1 MSRPESRNAP
11 LGLWAELADVPF
23 SQRFVDAGGFR
34 TRVIEAGEGPDLVL
48 MHGTGGHC
56 EAFLRNL
63 RSLSRD
69 FHVVIFDL
77 AGHGYT
83 TGPDKP
89 YTLDVYADHLEA
101 LLDALGLDRPLLSG
115 ESLGGWVAAWFAA
128 SRPERVERTVLA
140 VPGNVTMKTE
150 TMQKL
155 KESTRKAVVE
165 ASPENVRTRLEWL
178 FGPDNKHMVTEEL
191 VRVRYD
197 IYTQPGA
204 QKRIENVLVLQNPEV
219 RKQYTWAPEW
229 CGQIKAPTLI
239 LWTEHDPTGPV
250 SEGELLNEWIPGS
263 ELTVMSAAGH
273 WPQWERPEEF
283 ERIHKE
289 FLLSGKSPEGGGA
302 RKPA

>member
-1 MSRPESRNAP
+1 MSRAESKNAP
-11 LGLWAELADVPF
+11 VGLWAELSDVSF
-23 SQRFVDAGGFR
+23 SQRFIDAGGFR

-63 RSLSRD
+63 RSLSEY

-101 LLDALGLDRPLLSG
+101 VLDALGMERPFLSG

-128 SRPERVERTVLA
+128 RRPERVERAVLA
-140 VPGNVTMKTE
+140 VPGNVTMKIE
-150 TMQKL
+150 TMQKI

-165 ASPENVRTRLEWL
+165 ASLENVRTRLEWL
-178 FGPDNKHMVTEEL
+178 FGPNNKHMVSEEL
-191 VRVRYD
+191 VRIRYD

-204 QKRIENVLVLQNPEV
+204 QERIENVLVLQDSEV
-219 RKQYTWAPEW
+219 RKNYTWAPEW
-229 CGQIKAPTLI
+229 CGQIKAQTLI

-263 ELTVMSAAGH
+263 ELTVMPDAGH

-283 ERIHKE
+283 DRIHRE
-289 FLLSGKSPEGGGA
+289 FLFSS
-302 RKPA
+302 